1 MTTPRI
7 EHSDM
12 SEYLRRCEDA
22 DQVMLE
28 IGARPGDT
36 PLRSSALVAVTA
48 IRLVLSE
55 LRRIARE
62 PGDQT

>member
-1 MTTPRI
+1 MT
-7 EHSDM
+7 
-12 SEYLRRCEDA
+12 EYLRRCEDA

-62 PGDQT
+62 DQG